1 MAKPSITDAKNIFEE
16 QFLGKEGVVA
26 VGIGETATGEPC
38 IKVYVKE
45 KSPKVEKVIPKG
57 LEGYKVEIKEVGEIK
72 AL

>member
-45 KSPKVEKVIPKG
+45 KNPKVEKVIPKG
-57 LEGYKVEIKEVGEIK
+57 LEGYKVEIEEVGEIK

>member
-57 LEGYKVEIKEVGEIK
+57 LEGYKVEIEEVGEIK